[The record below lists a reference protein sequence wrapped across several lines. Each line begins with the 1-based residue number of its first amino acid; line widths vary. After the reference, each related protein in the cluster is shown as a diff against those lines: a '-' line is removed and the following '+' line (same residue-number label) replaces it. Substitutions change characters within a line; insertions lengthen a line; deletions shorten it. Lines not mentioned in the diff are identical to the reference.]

1 MTVEQVDRLTHRIN
15 RKIFQATGVHLSGV
29 TVYSC
34 NTRDPEAAA
43 IREKVSGLVMKHTW
57 ALQVHGFYVDRKAKT
72 MRFDV
77 VVTFGRDRDAIV
89 RELEKEVGALYP
101 GYRVSV
107 DVDRDISAL
116 QG

>member
-1 MTVEQVDRLTHRIN
+1 M
-15 RKIFQATGVHLSGV
+15 
-29 TVYSC
+29 YSY

-43 IREKVSGLVMKHTW
+43 IREKVSQMVMRHPW

-77 VVTFGRDRDAIV
+77 VVTFGRDRGPIV
-89 RELEKEVGALYP
+89 QELKEEVGKLYP
-101 GYRVSV
+101 GYTVSV

>member
-1 MTVEQVDRLTHRIN
+1 
-15 RKIFQATGVHLSGV
+15 
-29 TVYSC
+29 
-34 NTRDPEAAA
+34 
-43 IREKVSGLVMKHTW
+43 
-57 ALQVHGFYVDRKAKT
+57 